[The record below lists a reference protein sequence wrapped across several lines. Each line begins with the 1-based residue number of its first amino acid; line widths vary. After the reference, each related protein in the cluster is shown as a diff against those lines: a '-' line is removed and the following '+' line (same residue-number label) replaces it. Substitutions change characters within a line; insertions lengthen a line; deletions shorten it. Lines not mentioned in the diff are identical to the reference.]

1 MTIKSS
7 SEMTVGSPIETPRV
21 RVLQLLRKKGPL
33 AKIQIAGELAISPAL
48 AGLICKEFLQAGI
61 VTVAGTGESAGG
73 RRPTL
78 LQLNEHSNVAVGCD
92 LGVTHVTSVLTNLHG
107 RVIERCRIE
116 TDPRD
121 DSGTTLRHIQESI
134 QDVISRAGLPAAS
147 ILGIGL
153 SVPGLIDL
161 PVGVSVLAPNLPNWK
176 NIPIVRLVKESFG
189 IPVSI
194 INDAWALAL
203 GEHWFGAGR
212 GHQDLVAVNIGH
224 GIGAGIILDGRLYSR
239 GIGGCGEI
247 GHVTVNENGPRCP
260 CGSNGCLEL
269 MASGPAIS
277 ARAIQA
283 ISSAVPTSLETLSG
297 GHPLKVNARMV
308 AEAADRGDDVA
319 TAILADAGRYVG
331 IAVAMVVNLL
341 SPEMVILGGGVARSG
356 AAFFDVVCAT
366 VERRAYTTIVNKPEI
381 VLSELEDDASVL
393 GAVALVLERAFRSP
407 GSLFRTSA

>member
-1 MTIKSS
+1 MTIESS
-7 SEMTVGSPIETPRV
+7 SEMTVDSPKETPRV
-21 RVLQLLRKKGPL
+21 RVLQLLRKRGPL
-33 AKIQIAGELAISPAL
+33 AKIQIARELAISPAS
-48 AGLICKEFLQAGI
+48 AGLICKEFLQAGV
-61 VTVAGTGESAGG
+61 VTVAGTGASAGG

-78 LQLNEHSNVAVGCD
+78 LQLNEGCD

-116 TDPRD
+116 TGPRD
-121 DSGTTLRHIQESI
+121 DSVTTLRSIHESI
-134 QDVISRAGLPAAS
+134 QDVIGKAGLPTAS

-153 SVPGLIDL
+153 SMPGLIDL
-161 PVGVSVLAPNLPNWK
+161 PSGVSVLAPNLPNWK
-176 NIPIVRLVKESFG
+176 KVPIVRLVKERFG

-212 GHQDLVAVNIGH
+212 GHQDLVAVNIGI
-224 GIGAGIILDGRLYSR
+224 GIGAGIVLDSRLYR
-239 GIGGCGEI
+239 GGIGGCGEI

-283 ISSAVPTSLETLSG
+283 LSSAVPTSLETLAG
-297 GHPLKVNARMV
+297 GHPSKVSARLV
-308 AEAADRGDDVA
+308 AEAAEQGDEVA
-319 TAILADAGRYVG
+319 TAILTDAGRYVG

-341 SPEMVILGGGVARSG
+341 SPEMIILGGGVARSG
-356 AAFFDVVCAT
+356 AAFFEMVCST

-407 GSLFRTSA
+407 DSLVLASA